1 MKPCFESR
9 PMQDKNRCQRS
20 TLGYRRGWRP
30 RRCTASQKAG
40 TSWSCATCSKRKPE
54 AGKSYWMA
62 FSNGGRVLRRGD
74 RVDAVIGQFRV
85 PRLVVE

>member
-1 MKPCFESR
+1 MP
-9 PMQDKNRCQRS
+9 
-20 TLGYRRGWRP
+20 TLDPGLPP
-30 RRCTASQKAG
+30 RLATEEMHGKAG
-40 TSWSCATCSKRKPE
+40 TFWSCARCSKRKPE